1 MTTTSMV
8 LFDANGCLKKY
19 DSVEEILRD
28 FYVVRL
34 RFYEKRKNYLEG
46 VLQAESRKLTNQAR
60 FICEKCDGVLIV
72 ENKKVVHS
80 FRDLFLLHFYSRF
93 CIIYFRL
100 NQNNCVDIVALLLL
114 KFVLFSSGESA
125 D

>member
-1 MTTTSMV
+1 MV

-19 DSVEEILRD
+19 DTVEEILRD
-28 FYVVRL
+28 FYTVRL

-72 ENKKVVHS
+72 ENKKVDYCFIICYYYFIELES
-80 FRDLFLLHFYSRF
+80 TTTLILNSSR
-93 CIIYFRL
+93 
-100 NQNNCVDIVALLLL
+100 V
-114 KFVLFSSGESA
+114 
-125 D
+125 